1 MKLDDLITKLKELK
15 DKHGNLKVILYAQR
29 DAWSYDEQDIAEVYL
44 DEDPD
49 EVSMIV
55 IQGGDKTRSE
65 DERQETDTGD
75 WKLFGVEE

>member
-15 DKHGNLKVILYAQR
+15 DKHGNLKVILWTQK
-29 DAWSYDEQDIAEVYL
+29 DAWSYDEHDIAEVYL

-55 IQGGDKTRSE
+55 IQGRDKTQSE

-75 WKLFGVEE
+75 WKLFGIEE